1 MPKTFKYALMVF
13 AGGWCYGVEVPLV
26 RIAHSMGY
34 NSAQIM
40 LAQYFIGT
48 LALGLTVLLFFRR
61 RVPVRQMLKLAGVGV
76 IAAGVSFGYY
86 HALALLSS
94 AAAVTLLFQFVW
106 MGVVLQAIL
115 ERKLPSLPIMLSV
128 VLVLAG
134 TVLAAGILEWQV
146 GHLSALG
153 IFYGLLSA
161 VFYTAFLRLS
171 GKVATDLPAAN
182 RTFFTSIG
190 SLTASLFLAPTFL
203 ASGTISWDFVWIAI
217 PLALLGIVAPVFLI
231 QKGAPQL
238 PSSVTTIMAS
248 SELPSGIL
256 MGAAFAG
263 DPISFLEIL
272 GILIILAGIVLSQ
285 LNPMRRKSHVD
296 SSSGG
301 DPPC

>member
-1 MPKTFKYALMVF
+1 MPKTLKYALMVF
-13 AGGWCYGVEVPLV
+13 AGGWCYGIEVPLV

-40 LAQYFIGT
+40 VAQYFVGM
-48 LALGLTVLLFFRR
+48 LALGLAVLLFFRH
-61 RVPVRQMLKLAGVGV
+61 RVPVGEMLKLAGVGV
-76 IAAGVSFGYY
+76 VAAGVSFGYY

-115 ERKLPSLPIMLSV
+115 ERKLPSRPTILAV
-128 VLVLAG
+128 VLVLSG
-134 TVLAAGILEWQV
+134 TVLAAGILKEQA
-146 GHLSALG
+146 GPLNALG
-153 IFYGLLSA
+153 VFYGLLSA

-171 GKVATDLPAAN
+171 GKVATDLPAVN

-190 SLTASLFLAPTFL
+190 SLVASLFLAPTFL

-217 PLALLGIVAPVFLI
+217 PLALIGIVAPVFLI
-231 QKGAPQL
+231 QKGATQL
-238 PSSVTTIMAS
+238 PSGITTIMAS

-256 MGAAFAG
+256 MGAAFVG
-263 DPISFLEIL
+263 DAIGFSEIL

-285 LNPMRRKSHVD
+285 INTIRRKRRAKR
-296 SSSGG
+296 GG
-301 DPPC
+301 DVDPPR

>member
-13 AGGWCYGVEVPLV
+13 AGGWCYGVMVPLV

-40 LAQYFIGT
+40 VAQYLVGVV
-48 LALGLTVLLFFRR
+48 ALGFTVLLFSRR
-61 RVPVRQMLKLAGVGV
+61 RVPAKQMLKLAGVGV

-115 ERKLPSLPIMLSV
+115 ERRLPSPLTILSV
-128 VLVLAG
+128 VLVLSG
-134 TVLAAGILEWQV
+134 TVLAAGILEWQTGPLNV
-146 GHLSALG
+146 LG
-153 IFYGLLSA
+153 VFYGLLSA
-161 VFYTAFLRLS
+161 VFYTVFLRLS
-171 GKVATDLPAAN
+171 GKVATDLPAVN
-182 RTFFTSIG
+182 RTFFTSTG
-190 SLTASLFLAPTFL
+190 SLIASLFLAPTFL
-203 ASGTISWDFVWIAI
+203 AGTTILWDFAWITI
-217 PLALLGIVAPVFLI
+217 PLALIGIVAPVFLI

-285 LNPMRRKSHVD
+285 LNPMRRKRRTESNENA
-296 SSSGG
+296 
-301 DPPC
+301 DPPR